1 MTKHLIQKKST
12 ENILITN
19 ETEKIDSTENNPNN
33 TNTIE
38 VKDQNPIIKTDSK
51 NSEVK
56 DQNPI
61 IKTDSRKSHDKIKDK
76 NNKNSNKSN
85 CKDCLCSVFNYWWN
99 LLKD

>member
-38 VKDQNPIIKTDSK
+38 VKDQNPIIKTDS
-51 NSEVK
+51 
-56 DQNPI
+56 
-61 IKTDSRKSHDKIKDK
+61 RKSHDKIKDK

-99 LLKD
+99 LKN

>member
-1 MTKHLIQKKST
+1 LTKHLIQKKST

-19 ETEKIDSTENNPNN
+19 ENEKIDSTENNPNN
-33 TNTIE
+33 TNTI
-38 VKDQNPIIKTDSK
+38 
-51 NSEVK
+51 EVK

-85 CKDCLCSVFNYWWN
+85 CKDCLCSVFNY
-99 LLKD
+99 

>member
-1 MTKHLIQKKST
+1 LTKHLIQKKST

-38 VKDQNPIIKTDSK
+38 VKDQNPIIKTDS
-51 NSEVK
+51 
-56 DQNPI
+56 
-61 IKTDSRKSHDKIKDK
+61 RKSHDKIKDK

-85 CKDCLCSVFNYWWN
+85 CKDCLCSVFNY
-99 LLKD
+99 

>member
-33 TNTIE
+33 TNTI
-38 VKDQNPIIKTDSK
+38 
-51 NSEVK
+51 EVK

>member
-1 MTKHLIQKKST
+1 MYLTKHLIQKKST

-19 ETEKIDSTENNPNN
+19 ENEKIDSTENNPNN
-33 TNTIE
+33 TNTI
-38 VKDQNPIIKTDSK
+38 
-51 NSEVK
+51 EVK

-85 CKDCLCSVFNYWWN
+85 CKDCLCSVFNY
-99 LLKD
+99 

>member
-19 ETEKIDSTENNPNN
+19 ENEKIDSTENNPNN

-38 VKDQNPIIKTDSK
+38 VKDQNPIIK
-51 NSEVK
+51 
-56 DQNPI
+56 I
-61 IKTDSRKSHDKIKDK
+61 DSRKSHDKIKDK

-85 CKDCLCSVFNYWWN
+85 CKDCLCSVFNY
-99 LLKD
+99 